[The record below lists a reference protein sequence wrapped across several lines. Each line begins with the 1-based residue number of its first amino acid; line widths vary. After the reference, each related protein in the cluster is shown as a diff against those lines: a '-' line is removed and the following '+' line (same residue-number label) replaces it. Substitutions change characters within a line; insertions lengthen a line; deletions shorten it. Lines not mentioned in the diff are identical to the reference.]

1 MAKIKPLPEQFI
13 LENLEYSE
21 TSKSGLVWKNYKGGR
36 ISKGVDAGTLCQNG
50 YWYVKIQGVK
60 YLCHRI
66 VMLLTNEDFDRTR
79 EIDHID
85 RNRANNRKDNLRMSS
100 RHENLKNKATSSD
113 SLSGYK
119 HINFQKRDSSYYVRW
134 IENGKTQAVK
144 FRLDT
149 PENSLNTA
157 LLFRQALVDSKR
169 LAMSSDFDLPFTRLQ
184 TQIEED
190 IANGTYDE
198 NLWKKALN

>member
-21 TSKSGLVWKNYKGGR
+21 TSESGLVWKNYKGGNT
-36 ISKGVDAGTLCQNG
+36 SKGADAGSLCQNG
-50 YWYVKIQGVK
+50 YWYVTIRGVR

-66 VMLLTNEDFDRTR
+66 VMLLTNEDFDITR

-85 RNRANNRKDNLRMSS
+85 RNRSNNKKENLRMSS

-119 HINFQKRDSSYYVRW
+119 HVNFLKRDNAYYVRW

-169 LAMSSDFDLPFTRLQ
+169 IVMSPDFDLPFTRLQ

>member
-1 MAKIKPLPEQFI
+1 
-13 LENLEYSE
+13 
-21 TSKSGLVWKNYKGGR
+21 
-36 ISKGVDAGTLCQNG
+36 
-50 YWYVKIQGVK
+50 
-60 YLCHRI
+60 
-66 VMLLTNEDFDRTR
+66 MLLTNEGFDRDR

-85 RNRANNRKDNLRMSS
+85 RNRSNNKKENLRMSS

-119 HINFQKRDSSYYVRW
+119 HINFLKRDNAYYVRW

-169 LAMSSDFDLPFTRLQ
+169 ILMSPDFDLPFTRLQ